1 MEVPLKKGILSLV
14 ILTSIFALVFLTVN
28 VAPVRGQTDTG
39 LINGTVSDSTGA
51 VVPNAKIRVKSIA
64 TGAERVS
71 ATDDRGFYSVSG
83 LPAGLYAVTVEATN
97 LAKKEIRAEVT
108 VGGRVEANV
117 TLSIGVTSTVIEVV
131 GEGGVNVNTETATI
145 GTVIDSQQIQQLPTL
160 NRNPYTFAQYVGTAS
175 DGDPSARGVG
185 VSFNGLRSAGT
196 NVLLN
201 GAANN
206 DEFTAMVGQ
215 TVPLDSVQEYSVLTN
230 NFTSEFGRATSAVV
244 NLVTKTGTNE
254 FHGSAYE
261 YNRVSALSTESFYNK
276 ANDIPKSHYTRNQFG
291 GALGGP
297 IKKEKLFFFGNAEWN
312 RIRSDAQSSDYIL
325 DPSFIANYAG
335 PGVQSFYQALGTVRS
350 GLQYNHANDVAFDP
364 GTFCSGKPTSSSII
378 NTTAFNN
385 ANGFYTCTSGGAV
398 IGNKVVPS
406 GVPFLDSVSY
416 AVPSDAGAG
425 NPTNQVLVV
434 GSVQWNISDKT
445 SLTGIYALNKY
456 NLFPGSVNNS
466 AYANYDT
473 GENVMQNSF
482 NLSVTHSFSTTTTM
496 QNRVVFN
503 RLSDL
508 QPLGTAPITPVLYF
522 NPVSTTTFN
531 GNDVMMPG
539 YNATTP
545 GNAIPFGG
553 PQNFIQYY
561 QDWSHVMGRHTL
573 RFGGSYNYIQD
584 NRAFGAYEEPVG
596 AFSTS
601 GSFNWAAM
609 NRLMGGYWGY
619 YNGAVNPQGSYPCA
633 FPITG
638 TNTGCYDGSGNHVPS
653 GEVAL
658 PVGPPDFTRSNRY
671 QEFALY
677 VSDSWKATRKLTLT
691 LGLRYEYFGTQHNV
705 NPKLDSNYYFNG
717 GGSNEF
723 ERIANGN
730 VLLAPNSPIGELWK
744 PSPKNFG
751 PKVGFAYDIQGNGKT
766 VLRGGYSIAYE
777 RNFGNVTFNV
787 IQNPPNYEVVAL
799 TDGGNTGVGSMGVTT
814 NPAGPLAGSS
824 GVVGL
829 PGASLRAVNPN
840 INQSYAQ
847 LYSLTVEHQIQ
858 PNVIFGLDFSGS
870 RGIHLYD
877 IANINSYGAGAVF
890 LGDANP
896 LARLRTTQYA
906 NINYRSSG
914 GISSY
919 NALVARIQM
928 NNWAK
933 HGLTLNANYTY
944 GHTLDELSD
953 TFSSS
958 INQNNL
964 GYLDPYNPRLDYG
977 NSYMDVR
984 NRFNLS
990 AVWEVPF
997 AKGTTGFVKQIAD
1010 GWTVAPLFIAET
1022 GFPYTVYDSTNAY
1035 AISMRAV
1042 NANGGIP
1049 KGAPHSMPIV
1059 GADDYIYTPFY
1070 SNYDSS
1076 GNPTAGAIQY
1086 FDSSYVNPITGT
1098 SDWGPFPAA
1107 MTGRNA
1113 FRGPGSWNV
1122 DLGIYKLFYL
1132 GERFRLQFR
1141 GELYN
1146 AFNHA
1151 NLYAQTGSNDIG
1163 SGYTYLDA
1171 RRGYNENLLI
1181 PTNGSFRT
1189 VQLALR
1195 LTF

>member
-1 MEVPLKKGILSLV
+1 LKKGNLSLV
-14 ILTSIFALVFLTVN
+14 ILTSVFVMIFLVGYA
-28 VAPVRGQTDTG
+28 APVFAQTDTG

-51 VVPNAKIRVKSIA
+51 VVPNAKITVKSTA
-64 TGAERVS
+64 TGAERLS
-71 ATDDRGFYSVSG
+71 ATDGRGFYSVSG
-83 LPAGLYAVTVEATN
+83 LPTGIYLVTVESAN
-97 LAKKEIRAEVT
+97 LSKKEIRVEVT
-108 VGGRVEANV
+108 VGARVEANV
-117 TLSIGVTSTVIEVV
+117 TLAVGVTSTVIEVI

-206 DEFTAMVGQ
+206 DEFTASVGQ

-261 YNRVSALSTESFYNK
+261 YNRVSALSTESFYDK

-312 RIRSDAQSSDYIL
+312 RIRSNAQSTDYIL
-325 DPSFIANYAG
+325 DPSFIANFAG
-335 PGVQSFYQALGTVRS
+335 PSVQSFYQDLGTVRP

-364 GTFCSGKPTSSSII
+364 ATFCSGKPTSSSII
-378 NTTAFNN
+378 KTTAFNN
-385 ANGFYTCTSGGAV
+385 TNGFYTCTSGGSV

-406 GVPFLDSVSY
+406 GVPFLDNVSY
-416 AVPSDAGAG
+416 SVPSDAGAG

-434 GSVQWNISDKT
+434 GSVQWNISDNT
-445 SLTGIYALNKY
+445 SLTGIYALNKF
-456 NLFPGSVNNS
+456 NLFPGSINNS

-473 GENVMQNSF
+473 GETDMQNSF
-482 NLSVTHSFSTTTTM
+482 NLAVTHAFSATTTM

-503 RLSDL
+503 RLTQV

-522 NPVSTTTFN
+522 NPTVTTTFN
-531 GNDVMMPG
+531 GNPVMMPG

-584 NRAFGAYEEPVG
+584 NRSFGAYEEPVG

-609 NRLMGGYWGY
+609 NRLMGGYWGL
-619 YNGAVNPQGSYPCA
+619 YNGAINPQGSYPCP
-633 FPITG
+633 FPIVG
-638 TNTGCYDGSGNHVPS
+638 VNTGCFDASGNHVS
-653 GEVAL
+653 TGEATL
-658 PVGPPDFTRSNRY
+658 PVGPPAFSRSNRY

-691 LGLRYEYFGTQHNV
+691 LGLRYEFFGTQHN
-705 NPKLDSNYYFNG
+705 NNQNLDSNYYFNG

-723 ERIANGN
+723 ERVANGN
-730 VLLAPNSPIGELWK
+730 VLLAPHSPIGKLWE
-744 PSPKNFG
+744 PSWKNFG
-751 PKVGFAYDIQGNGKT
+751 PKVGFAYDLQGNGKT
-766 VLRGGYSIAYE
+766 VIRGGYSIAYE

-799 TDGGNTGVGSMGVTT
+799 TDGGNAAVGSMGVTT
-814 NPAGPLAGSS
+814 NPAGPLAGSG

-847 LYSLTVEHQIQ
+847 LYSLTAEHQIQ
-858 PNVIFGLDFSGS
+858 SNVIVGFDFSGS

-877 IANINSYGAGAVF
+877 IANINSYGSGAVF

-896 LARLRTTQYA
+896 LARLRQTQYS

-933 HGLTLNANYTY
+933 HGLTLNANYTF

-977 NSYMDVR
+977 NSYLDVR
-984 NRFNLS
+984 HRFTMS

-997 AKGTTGFVKQIAD
+997 AKNTHGFVKQIAD
-1010 GWTVAPLFIAET
+1010 GWSVAPLLVAET
-1022 GFPYTVYDSTNAY
+1022 GFPFTVYDSTNGF

-1059 GADDYIYTPFY
+1059 GADDYIYSPFY
-1070 SNYDSS
+1070 SNYDSA
-1076 GNPTAGAIQY
+1076 GNPTAGAIPL
-1086 FDSSYVNPITGT
+1086 FDSSYVNPIMGY

-1107 MTGRNA
+1107 MSGRNA
-1113 FRGPGSWNV
+1113 FRGPGSWNL

-1132 GERFRLQFR
+1132 SERFRLQFR

-1163 SGYTYLDA
+1163 SGFTYLDA